1 MWYFA
6 WYLRNL
12 SFSSFERDFKL
23 QREGGAASWKQHLQA
38 PNSHPDT
45 ALKSRDQSKTLIFNI
60 PQILVNFLCL
70 HEVLYTCHICLLVL
84 RSTLHLS
91 LLWSE
96 HEELKPQVTFSTGSS
111 QWEAMAGEEDA
122 SVSLSLSLCF
132 GQCVQRWLCLHAPYF
147 FWAVPTVF
155 PPLHRWALPGS
166 QILITTL
173 PPSLSSHPKQWEQ
186 FPKLLI
192 PPLVSVD
199 SKTFV
204 TRSLY

>member
-23 QREGGAASWKQHLQA
+23 QREGGVASWKQHLQA

-84 RSTLHLS
+84 KSTLHLS

-96 HEELKPQVTFSTGSS
+96 HEELKPQVTFSAGSS

-122 SVSLSLSLCF
+122 RVSLSLSL
-132 GQCVQRWLCLHAPYF
+132 L
-147 FWAVPTVF
+147 WAVCAEVTVSSCSLLLLSCAHSISSSPQVSSSWLPDSDNNTASIFIF
-155 PPLHRWALPGS
+155 PS
-166 QILITTL
+166 QVVRAI
-173 PPSLSSHPKQWEQ
+173 PEVANPSSCLCW
-186 FPKLLI
+186 F
-192 PPLVSVD
+192 
-199 SKTFV
+199 
-204 TRSLY
+204 